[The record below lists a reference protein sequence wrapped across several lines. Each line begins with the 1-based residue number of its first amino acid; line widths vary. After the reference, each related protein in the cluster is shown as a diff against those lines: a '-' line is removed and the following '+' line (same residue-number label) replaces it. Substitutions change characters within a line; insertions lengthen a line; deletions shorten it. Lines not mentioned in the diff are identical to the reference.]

1 MDKFK
6 LETSIQFPF
15 FKMNEVVTFSE
26 VKKPSGVA
34 YILLVLI
41 SESKDKRANL
51 SQTLENFGVPRNLHY
66 IFADTIQYLFDQN
79 ILVNNP
85 YFNKN
90 EFDRY
95 QIGDFAF
102 TSDGVKIFAA
112 ESIPTGAHKESKI
125 PVFYDIAKNE
135 LSLKM
140 DADLDPKPLMDC
152 AISPEFMEQFKCKKD
167 VEGFLNL
174 QKGKGI
180 SIKKEEIITQV
191 DLIENAENWVG
202 KYDCVMTIDGDEVD
216 VKFEDMV
223 LQRFVETYYTQE
235 MINKIISYKNKF
247 QFKSAFAEHLRIGSY
262 SDKLV
267 EILIPKDIED
277 VLKQKNQMLLT
288 KGNYKSNSGLVISSP
303 ESLKV
308 FDDTVEFIQIDMHDA
323 VYAFVPAVF
332 DFKNKTFGT
341 IELPLVLKLKLSQ
354 DELKKIVMPYI
365 TSISGYSEEN
375 YKALVAI
382 TGITKDIETA
392 YNVMRNYLSND
403 VESNIVLLNEIKQT
417 ALSNS
422 GILAKYKELLQDNYF
437 KYLESINE
445 DNLDSVLKITNS
457 IPKFL
462 NIQAK
467 DVLARIFSGLRVN
480 NPLSVYE
487 SLVGGGFDKSVVVLY
502 ANPVEQALSQKSANE
517 KTVLDL
523 LNFDDNLS
531 NLKKIV
537 GVEDYKKYTIDEEE
551 INHQDFK
558 SVYDSAYNLYKNI
571 QVFKPCNESL
581 FVSYN
586 GFMQLFGRISD
597 DINIIDAALK
607 NPNNI
612 KPELINK
619 KIATGDYQFVFV
631 NLSAKLEIILKTQYG
646 LDGKLSDMLSEAR
659 RAGLIDRNII
669 SDLHDFRENR
679 NANIHPEDRTANYK
693 ADDLRRWSKEIFD
706 LEVKDK

>member
-6 LETSIQFPF
+6 IETSIQFPF
-15 FKMNEVVTFSE
+15 FKMNEIVTFSE

-51 SQTLENFGVPRNLHY
+51 SQTLENFGVPKNLHY
-66 IFADTIQYLFDQN
+66 IFADTIQYLFEQN
-79 ILVNNP
+79 ILVDDP

-112 ESIPTGAHKESKI
+112 ESIPTGVHKELKI

-135 LSLKM
+135 LSLKTG
-140 DADLDPKPLMDC
+140 ADLELKPLMDC
-152 AISPEFMEQFKCKKD
+152 AISPEFMEQFKCTKD
-167 VEGFLNL
+167 VESFLNL

-202 KYDCVMTIDGDEVD
+202 KYDCLMSIDGDEVD

-235 MINKIISYKNKF
+235 MINKIISYKNRF
-247 QFKSAFAEHLRIGSY
+247 QFKSRFTEHLRIGSY
-262 SDKLV
+262 SHKLV
-267 EILIPKDIED
+267 EILFPKDVED

-288 KGNYKSNSGLVISSP
+288 KGNYKGSSKLVISSP
-303 ESLKV
+303 ESLNA
-308 FDDTVEFIQIDMHDA
+308 FDDTIEFIQIDMHDV

-365 TSISGYSEEN
+365 ASISGYSEEN
-375 YKALVAI
+375 YKTLVAI
-382 TGITKDIETA
+382 TSITKDIETA
-392 YNVMRNYLSND
+392 YNVMRNYLTND
-403 VESNIVLLNEIKQT
+403 VENNVVLLNEIKQT

-445 DNLDSVLKITNS
+445 DNLESVLKITNS

-467 DVLARIFSGLRVN
+467 DVLTKIFSELRVN
-480 NPLSVYE
+480 NPLSIYE
-487 SLVGGGFDKSVVVLY
+487 TLVENGFDKSVVVLY
-502 ANPVEQALSQKSANE
+502 ANPIEQALSQKSANE

-531 NLKKIV
+531 KLKKIV
-537 GVEDYKKYTIDEEE
+537 GVEDYKKYTINEEE
-551 INHQDFK
+551 INRQDFK
-558 SVYDSAYNLYKNI
+558 MVYAFVYNLYKNI

-586 GFMQLFGRISD
+586 GFMQLFERISD
-597 DINIIDAALK
+597 DINIFEAALK

-659 RAGLIDRNII
+659 KKRLIDRNVI
-669 SDLHDFRENR
+669 SDLHSFRENR

-706 LEVKDK
+706 LEVQDK